1 MFKKTLGSLTA
12 LMTIFWIVG
21 YFAEPLRAAEEALAP
36 RGSLESSVVERSLV
50 SAGDTTRLEH
60 VLAKARRGEPIVVG
74 VIGGSITAGAR
85 ASRVDRRWGDLV
97 AKWWRERFPKTD
109 VQFVNAGI
117 GATGSDIGAHRAA
130 KHLISHRPDLVVVE
144 YAVNDGGSKIAS
156 ETLEGLVRQ
165 ILKQPNQPAVM
176 LLFMMNKNGQNVQD
190 MHIPVGRHY
199 GLTMVSYRDAFWPEI
214 EAGRL
219 VWEDIGA
226 DEVHPN
232 DRGHQYAAD
241 LVTSAI
247 EKVLADL
254 PSDAELAEAPSLPGP
269 KISDVFEHVRM
280 LNADDIAPVVNRGW
294 ERLDDHVYA
303 LLFGPGWQTETPGS
317 VLEFEVEAS
326 AVSIMFWRIKG
337 AMGIA
342 EARVDDGLAV
352 KCDAW
357 FGADWGGYTP
367 LQLVAR
373 DLKPGPHRLVITLLD
388 KKNKASTGH
397 EFRLHAIMLAGVK
410 DRQDRQNAR

>member
-1 MFKKTLGSLTA
+1 MPKKMLGSLA
-12 LMTIFWIVG
+12 VLMTVFWGIG
-21 YFAEPLRAAEEALAP
+21 YPAEPVRASEEPEAAP
-36 RGSLESSVVERSLV
+36 GLLQPSVVERSLV

-109 VQFVNAGI
+109 VHFVNAGI

-176 LLFMMNKNGQNVQD
+176 LLFMMNKSGQNVQD

-199 GLTMVSYRDAFWPEI
+199 GLPMVSFRDAFWPEI

-219 VWEDIGA
+219 AWEDLEA

-254 PSDAELAEAPSLPGP
+254 PGDAELAEVPSLPGP
-269 KISDVFEHVRM
+269 MISDVFEHVRIFS
-280 LNADDIAPVVNRGW
+280 ADDIKPVVNRGW

-303 LLFGPGWQTETPGS
+303 GRFGPGWRTETPGG

-337 AMGIA
+337 AMGVA
-342 EARVDDGLAV
+342 EARVDDGPAV

-367 LQLVAR
+367 FQLVAR
-373 DLKPGPHRLVITLLD
+373 DLKPGRHRLVITLLD
-388 KKNKASTGH
+388 EKNKASTGH
-397 EFRLHAIMLAGVK
+397 EFRLHAVMLGGVEE
-410 DRQDRQNAR
+410 DREEEPGS